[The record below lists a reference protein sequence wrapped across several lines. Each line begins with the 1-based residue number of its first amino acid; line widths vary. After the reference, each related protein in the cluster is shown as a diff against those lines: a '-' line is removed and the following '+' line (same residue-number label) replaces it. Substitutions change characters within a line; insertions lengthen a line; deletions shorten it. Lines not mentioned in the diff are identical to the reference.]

1 MQPLDCFVSGRSILL
16 AGRAEAACCCHSE
29 AEDGGE
35 NSFQLAITHRH
46 HRRIPCSCVYRS
58 RCMQQAAGACIRFLS
73 LFILCNV
80 RAASCC
86 CCSCCCCC
94 FAVPCR
100 FRKKPPLAR
109 PVVQVREIEFFFYLS
124 LADAIHLETFT
135 VQLGPHLNNSF
146 IMKLIFHCASIFCAV
161 CSCGRLHNLLVLM
174 QWKSFISCG
183 HTRFQRLERPA
194 RNIPRHDVDLPLRP
208 FHFSSPPSIS
218 LPALLFY
225 LR

>member
-1 MQPLDCFVSGRSILL
+1 MFLVVLSCWPVAQRPRVVAIRRLKTGARIHFSWPSLI
-16 AGRAEAACCCHSE
+16 
-29 AEDGGE
+29 
-35 NSFQLAITHRH
+35 AITVA
-46 HRRIPCSCVYRS
+46 SLVV
-58 RCMQQAAGACIRFLS
+58 ACIDQDVCSRLRALAFDSS
-73 LFILCNV
+73 LFSFSATFVLRRVVVVAAAVAALPSRADSEKSRLLRDQLC
-80 RAASCC
+80 RSE
-86 CCSCCCCC
+86 
-94 FAVPCR
+94 
-100 FRKKPPLAR
+100 RKS
-109 PVVQVREIEFFFYLS
+109 FFFLS